1 MNINRIRKRKAV
13 SETIGTLLIL
23 AVTVAGAVLVA
34 NFVRDG
40 FFDVSQNPSGS
51 DARVDSIQLTGY
63 DTRDSNSDTLIGID
77 TLYNDF
83 NEMLCTQGNS
93 IKCNTVTSLTFNNIP
108 SASGTEFI
116 VLKLH
121 NMNVNSI
128 FLQGI
133 SINNINHEWD
143 ENTGNVLF
151 DASVTGIPGIT
162 YPLAGTFSIIPT
174 AEKQNPEIQ
183 KTTNEVLGDE
193 EVRVIIKLSHDIP
206 QDIAM
211 WDSMRIVVNFGGP
224 QPAEFNVISGDAKW

>member
-1 MNINRIRKRKAV
+1 MNIHRVRKRKAV
-13 SETIGTLLIL
+13 SEIIGTLMIL
-23 AVTVAGAVLVA
+23 AITVAGAVLVA

-40 FFDVSQNPSGS
+40 FFDASQNPSGS
-51 DARVDSIQLTGY
+51 DARVDSIRLTGY
-63 DTRDSNSDTLIGID
+63 DTRDSNSDTLIGIP
-77 TLYNDF
+77 TLLNDF
-83 NEMLCTQGNS
+83 NQMLCTQGDS
-93 IKCNTVTSLTFNNIP
+93 IECTVTLLTFNNIP

-116 VLKLH
+116 VLKLR

-128 FLQGI
+128 FLKGI
-133 SINNINHEWD
+133 SINNIKHEWE

-183 KTTNEVLGDE
+183 KATNEVLGDE

>member
-1 MNINRIRKRKAV
+1 MNIHRVRKRKAV
-13 SETIGTLLIL
+13 AETIGTLLIL
-23 AVTVAGAVLVA
+23 AITVAGAVLVA

-40 FFDVSQNPSGS
+40 FFDVNQNPSGP

-63 DTRDSNSDTLIGID
+63 DTRDSNSDTLIGIP
-77 TLYNDF
+77 TLLNDF
-83 NEMLCTQGNS
+83 NEMLCTQGDS
-93 IKCNTVTSLTFNNIP
+93 VQCTVDSLTFNNIL

-133 SINNINHEWD
+133 SINNIKHNWR

-174 AEKQNPEIQ
+174 AEKQNPQIQ

>member
-1 MNINRIRKRKAV
+1 MNIHRVRKRKAV
-13 SETIGTLLIL
+13 SEIIGTLLIL
-23 AVTVAGAVLVA
+23 AITVAGAVLVA

-51 DARVDSIQLTGY
+51 AARVDSIQLTGY
-63 DTRDSNSDTLIGID
+63 DTRDSNTDTLIGIP
-77 TLYNDF
+77 TLLNHF
-83 NEMLCTQGNS
+83 NQMLCTQGDS
-93 IKCNTVTSLTFNNIP
+93 VQCTVTPLTFNNIP

-133 SINNINHEWD
+133 SINNIKHEWE

-162 YPLAGTFSIIPT
+162 YPLAGAFSIIPT
-174 AEKQNPEIQ
+174 AEKQNPQIQ
-183 KTTNEVLGDE
+183 KATNEVLGDE

>member
-1 MNINRIRKRKAV
+1 MNIYRVRKRKAV

-23 AVTVAGAVLVA
+23 AITVAGAVLVA

-40 FFDVSQNPSGS
+40 FFDVSQNPSGPDS
-51 DARVDSIQLTGY
+51 RVDLIQLTGY
-63 DTRDSNSDTLIGID
+63 DTRDSNSHTLIGID

-83 NEMLCTQGNS
+83 NEMLCTQGDS
-93 IKCNTVTSLTFNNIP
+93 DQCTVNSLTFNNIP

-133 SINNINHEWD
+133 SINNIKHNWR

-151 DASVTGIPGIT
+151 DASVTGIPGTT

-183 KTTNEVLGDE
+183 KATNEVLGDE

>member
-1 MNINRIRKRKAV
+1 MNIHRVRKRKAV
-13 SETIGTLLIL
+13 AETIGTLLIL
-23 AVTVAGAVLVA
+23 AITVAGAVLVA

-40 FFDVSQNPSGS
+40 FFDVNQNPSGP

-63 DTRDSNSDTLIGID
+63 DTRDSNTDTLIGIP
-77 TLYNDF
+77 TLLNDF
-83 NEMLCTQGNS
+83 NEMLCTKGDS
-93 IKCNTVTSLTFNNIP
+93 VKCTVTLLTLNNIP

-133 SINNINHEWD
+133 SINNIKHNWR

-151 DASVTGIPGIT
+151 DASVTGIPGTT

-183 KTTNEVLGDE
+183 KPTNEVLGDE

-211 WDSMRIVVNFGGP
+211 WDSMRIVVNFGVP

>member
-1 MNINRIRKRKAV
+1 MNIYRVRKRKAV

-23 AVTVAGAVLVA
+23 AITVAGAVLVA

-40 FFDVSQNPSGS
+40 FFDVSQNPSGPDS
-51 DARVDSIQLTGY
+51 RVDLIQLTGY
-63 DTRDSNSDTLIGID
+63 DTRDSNSHTLIGID

-83 NEMLCTQGNS
+83 NEMLCTQGDS
-93 IKCNTVTSLTFNNIP
+93 DQCTVNSLTFNNIP

-133 SINNINHEWD
+133 SINNIKHNWR

-151 DASVTGIPGIT
+151 DASVTGIPGTT

-183 KTTNEVLGDE
+183 KPTNEVLGDE

>member
-1 MNINRIRKRKAV
+1 MNIHRVRKRKAV
-13 SETIGTLLIL
+13 SEIIGTLLIL
-23 AVTVAGAVLVA
+23 AITVAGAVLVA

-51 DARVDSIQLTGY
+51 EARVDSIQLTGY
-63 DTRDSNSDTLIGID
+63 DTRDSNSDTLIDIP
-77 TLYNDF
+77 TLLNDF
-83 NEMLCTQGNS
+83 NQMLCTQGDS
-93 IKCNTVTSLTFNNIP
+93 YQCTVDSLTFNNIP
-108 SASGTEFI
+108 SANGTEFI

-133 SINNINHEWD
+133 SINNIKHEW
-143 ENTGNVLF
+143 EVNTGNVLF
-151 DASVTGIPGIT
+151 DASGTGIPGIT
-162 YPLAGTFSIIPT
+162 YPLAGAFSIIPT

-183 KTTNEVLGDE
+183 KATNEVLGDE

>member
-1 MNINRIRKRKAV
+1 MNIHRVRKRKAV
-13 SETIGTLLIL
+13 AETIGTLLIL
-23 AVTVAGAVLVA
+23 AITVAGAVLVA

-40 FFDVSQNPSGS
+40 FFDASQNPSGS

-63 DTRDSNSDTLIGID
+63 DTRDSNSDTLIGIP
-77 TLYNDF
+77 TLLNDF
-83 NEMLCTQGNS
+83 NEMLCTKGDS
-93 IKCNTVTSLTFNNIP
+93 VKCTVTLLTLNNIP

-133 SINNINHEWD
+133 SINNIKHNWR

-151 DASVTGIPGIT
+151 DASVTGIPGTT

-183 KTTNEVLGDE
+183 KPTNEVLGDE

>member
-1 MNINRIRKRKAV
+1 MNIPRVRKRKAI

-34 NFVRDG
+34 NFVKDG
-40 FFDVSQNPSGS
+40 FFDVRQNPSGS
-51 DARVDSIQLTGY
+51 DSRVDLIQLTGY
-63 DTRDSNSDTLIGID
+63 DTRDSNSHTLIGID

-83 NEMLCTQGNS
+83 NEMLCTQGDS
-93 IKCNTVTSLTFNNIP
+93 IECTVNSLTFNNIP

-133 SINNINHEWD
+133 SINNIKHNWR

-151 DASVTGIPGIT
+151 DASVTGIPGTT

-183 KTTNEVLGDE
+183 KPTNEVLGDE

>member
-1 MNINRIRKRKAV
+1 MNIHRVRKRKAV
-13 SETIGTLLIL
+13 AETIGTLLIL
-23 AVTVAGAVLVA
+23 AITVAGAVLVA

-40 FFDVSQNPSGS
+40 FFDVSQNPSGP
-51 DARVDSIQLTGY
+51 DASADSIQLTGY
-63 DTRDSNSDTLIGID
+63 DTRDSNTDTLIGIP
-77 TLYNDF
+77 TLLNDF
-83 NEMLCTQGNS
+83 NEMLCTQGDS
-93 IKCNTVTSLTFNNIP
+93 IQCTVTLLTFNNIP
-108 SASGTEFI
+108 STSGTEFI
-116 VLKLH
+116 VLKLR

-128 FLQGI
+128 FLKGI
-133 SINNINHEWD
+133 SINNIKHEWE

-174 AEKQNPEIQ
+174 AEKQNPQIQ
-183 KTTNEVLGDE
+183 KSTNEVLGDE

-211 WDSMRIVVNFGGP
+211 WDSIRIVVNFGGP